1 VAVDDPVGV
10 GLIANLSHPG
20 ANITGVTNIGA
31 ELAGK
36 RLEILMEIVPTASKI
51 AVLIN
56 PDDQNATLQIQSAR
70 LAADRLAVQLEPRLY
85 IRSDADL
92 KGAFETAVRARAA
105 AALRMIDPI
114 STDLRTQTLAFAAE
128 HRLPIIYPFRE
139 DVMAGGL
146 AEGFEPAA

>member
-1 VAVDDPVGV
+1 R
-10 GLIANLSHPG
+10 LTAN
-20 ANITGVTNIGA
+20 
-31 ELAGK
+31 
-36 RLEILMEIVPTASKI
+36 
-51 AVLIN
+51 
-56 PDDQNATLQIQSAR
+56 R
-70 LAADRLAVQLEPRLY
+70 LAIQLEPLLY

-146 AEGFEPAA
+146 ASYGTSLRISIGRQPCSYTRFSTARSPPSCRWSSQPSSS